1 MAKQKLKT
9 KRAAAKRYRVTG
21 SGHVKVG
28 KKGSRHILT
37 GKTRK
42 RKRKLKKSPLVHST
56 DEKSI
61 RRLLPYL

>member
-1 MAKQKLKT
+1 MPKMKSNRGAK
-9 KRAAAKRYRVTG
+9 KRFAATGGGGIRRAKA
-21 SGHVKVG
+21 G
-28 KKGSRHILT
+28 KSHILT